1 MRSNLAKASV
11 MAQRWVALEPLVLDT
26 ETTGL
31 GERDQV
37 IELAVTDIRGAV
49 LLCTRLRPTV
59 EIDPQAMGVHGITET
74 ELSNEPTWTQVAP
87 ALARLLSGRHLV
99 IFNSSFDSRILRQTA
114 SAFGDQLSWW
124 QEQNCL
130 CAMKLAADAF
140 GSTNRH
146 GTISLA
152 DATCEAG
159 VSWKG
164 RAHSAATDAIA
175 TADLVTEIAKVQR
188 DLVVQLQELQ
198 SKGNLE

>member
-1 MRSNLAKASV
+1 

-99 IFNSSFDSRILRQTA
+99 IFNSSFDSRMLRANSQCIWRPTLLVA
-114 SAFGDQLSWW
+114 RAELSVR
-124 QEQNCL
+124 
-130 CAMKLAADAF
+130 D
-140 GSTNRH
+140 
-146 GTISLA
+146 
-152 DATCEAG
+152 EAG
-159 VSWKG
+159 G
-164 RAHSAATDAIA
+164 
-175 TADLVTEIAKVQR
+175 
-188 DLVVQLQELQ
+188 
-198 SKGNLE
+198 

>member
-99 IFNSSFDSRILRQTA
+99 IFNSSFDSRMLRQTA

-188 DLVVQLQELQ
+188 DLVGPAPGA
-198 SKGNLE
+198 SKQR

>member
-1 MRSNLAKASV
+1 MILEFKANFTFLARWANLA
-11 MAQRWVALEPLVLDT
+11 M
-26 ETTGL
+26 
-31 GERDQV
+31 
-37 IELAVTDIRGAV
+37 
-49 LLCTRLRPTV
+49 
-59 EIDPQAMGVHGITET
+59 
-74 ELSNEPTWTQVAP
+74 
-87 ALARLLSGRHLV
+87 
-99 IFNSSFDSRILRQTA
+99 LRQTA

>member
-1 MRSNLAKASV
+1 M
-11 MAQRWVALEPLVLDT
+11 
-26 ETTGL
+26 
-31 GERDQV
+31 
-37 IELAVTDIRGAV
+37 IELAVTDIKGAV

-59 EIDPQAMGVHGITET
+59 EIDPQAMGVHGITEA

-87 ALARLLSGRHLV
+87 ALAG
-99 IFNSSFDSRILRQTA
+99 
-114 SAFGDQLSWW
+114 
-124 QEQNCL
+124 L

>member
-99 IFNSSFDSRILRQTA
+99 IFNSSFDSRMLRQTA
-114 SAFGDQLSWW
+114 SAFGDQH
-124 QEQNCL
+124 CL